1 MESRENDS
9 DEHFQSR
16 NRDTDTENGLVN
28 TWSWRD
34 TDTENGLVNTWSWRR
49 GGWEEFRE

>member
-28 TWSWRD
+28 TWSWR
-34 TDTENGLVNTWSWRR
+34 R